1 MSATAGQ
8 QNSNEIDAKDSASLT
23 LKDIY
28 KILEKEIET
37 PTLQS
42 ISPDTFQRIAETL
55 SSLKSEAYEGV
66 EAKVRDRM
74 VEMIEVS
81 SMLVM
86 ETRQAKISSSEEILD
101 YSKLT
106 DEEKYIIDGKRESNK
121 RTNEVMAALLKGRP
135 KVLESISVKVRLTQ
149 IVVRFLRP
157 IEAFVGIDMNKYGPY
172 AQEDVASLPFENAR
186 SIIDGGGAIEVN
198 I

>member
-8 QNSNEIDAKDSASLT
+8 QNSNEIDVKDSVSLT
-23 LKDIY
+23 LKDVH

-42 ISPDTFQRIAETL
+42 ISSDTFQRIAETL
-55 SSLKSEAYEGV
+55 SSLKSEAYEGA

-74 VEMIEVS
+74 VEMIEIS

-86 ETRQAKISSSEEILD
+86 ETRQAKISSSEETLD

-106 DEEKYIIDGKRESNK
+106 DEEKYIIDGKRESSK

-135 KVLESISVKVRLTQ
+135 KVLESISVKVRSKQ

-186 SIIDGGGAIEVN
+186 SIIDGGGAIEAN

>member
-8 QNSNEIDAKDSASLT
+8 QNSNEIDVKDSASLT

-42 ISPDTFQRIAETL
+42 MSSDTFQRIAETL

-135 KVLESISVKVRLTQ
+135 KVLESISVKVRSTQ

>member
-8 QNSNEIDAKDSASLT
+8 QNSNEIDVKDSASLT

-42 ISPDTFQRIAETL
+42 ISPYTFQRIAETL

>member
-8 QNSNEIDAKDSASLT
+8 QNSNEIDVKDSASLT

-42 ISPDTFQRIAETL
+42 ISPYTFQRIAETL

-106 DEEKYIIDGKRESNK
+106 DEEKYIIDGKRELNK

-135 KVLESISVKVRLTQ
+135 KVLESMSVKVRLTQ